1 MVIIDGKIAVS
12 VCRLGENNVYSYA
25 LVVRPDTIPT
35 WGQDCYYYDIHGH
48 AVLFDE
54 PEEGCSYARNETL
67 VLLPYT
73 MLEAL
78 YEDVEGTDW
87 VEAADSPFTEVYS
100 EMEAKIA

>member
-25 LVVRPDTIPT
+25 LVVRPD
-35 WGQDCYYYDIHGH
+35 GH

-87 VEAADSPFTEVYS
+87 VEAEDSPFTEVYS